1 MKEFRWYRKWRGGTW
16 YKHSF
21 TLAAN
26 ELGLPTG
33 GTWWVIYGNRYRNPL
48 IWVLFCLIINNLT
61 IHYL

>member
-33 GTWWVIYGNRYRNPL
+33 GTWWVRYGKINRYSMV
-48 IWVLFCLIINNLT
+48 IDT
-61 IHYL
+61 ETH